1 MSGYDHGR
9 RRQGC
14 RSGTSVR
21 RPCRTTSGR
30 PSRRSGSARCS
41 GAWPTPA
48 RSTSGAWPTPASTP
62 RPGSPSTTWRRC
74 RSPPRPTCGT
84 TTRGACSPSRVS
96 RCSASTA
103 RRGRAG
109 GRPWWPTPAA
119 TWPSGPRCAPAPSAA
134 PGTITHVGY
143 GYGLFTG
150 GLGMHQGAELMG
162 CTVIP
167 ASAGQTQRQV
177 TLIRDLKPEVLCCTP
192 SYAARLGEALAEAGV
207 AKDEISLRAGIFG
220 AEPWSEAMRAQIE
233 AVLPLKALDI
243 YGLSE
248 IIGPGVSCECVEAQ
262 AGVPQP
268 HRDEGVRC
276 SLHVNEDHFLV
287 EVIDPDT
294 GAPLPPRTRG
304 ELVFTTLT
312 KEAMPLLRYRTGDI
326 AALDRTPCVCGRTLA
341 RMSKVFGRVDDM
353 LVIRGVNVYPSEV
366 EAVVVAARAVA
377 PHYLLV
383 VDRTETM
390 PKLVVAC
397 ELAAD
402 WTVGAETE
410 EGERERVAAEV
421 GAALLERL
429 GLTTEV
435 RVLPGGTIPRVE
447 LGKAQ
452 RVVDRTREH
461 DPLRELSE

>member
-1 MSGYDHGR
+1 MPIWDQRAETMSDDERAALQTQRLGALLRRLADASPFYKRRLADAGVDAEARVTLDDLAALPFTTKADLWDHYPWGLLAVPR
-9 RRQGC
+9 EQVLRVHGS
-14 RSGTSVR
+14 SGT
-21 RPCRTTSGR
+21 
-30 PSRRSGSARCS
+30 
-41 GAWPTPA
+41 
-48 RSTSGAWPTPASTP
+48 
-62 RPGSPSTTWRRC
+62 
-74 RSPPRPTCGT
+74 
-84 TTRGACSPSRVS
+84 
-96 RCSASTA
+96 
-103 RRGRAG
+103 G
-109 GRPWWPTPAA
+109 GRPTLVAYSRGDLALWAEV
-119 TWPSGPRCAPAPSAA
+119 CARALGCAGA
-134 PGTITHVGY
+134 GPGTITHVGY

-262 AGVPQP
+262 AG
-268 HRDEGVRC
+268 
-276 SLHVNEDHFLV
+276 LHVNSDHFLV
-287 EVIDPDT
+287 EVVDPDA
-294 GAPLPPRTRG
+294 GRPLGPGERG

-312 KEAMPLLRYRTGDI
+312 KQAMPLVRYRTGDL
-326 AALDRTPCVCGRTLA
+326 ATLDPAPCACGRTLP
-341 RMSKVFGRVDDM
+341 RMSKVTGRKDDM

-366 EAVVVAARAVA
+366 EAVLLAEPAVGS
-377 PHYLLV
+377 HYLLV
-383 VDRTETM
+383 VDRTEAM
-390 PKLVVAC
+390 PRLVVAC
-397 ELAAD
+397 ELAAG
-402 WTVGAETE
+402 WAICAETE
-410 EGERERVAAEV
+410 EAERERVAAAV

-435 RVLPGGTIPRVE
+435 RVLPAGTIPRVE

-452 RVVDRTREH
+452 RVVERTREH
-461 DPLRELSE
+461 DPFVGLSG